1 MSPPRCVYFLFPTLD
16 YRKEPINPKVDG
28 SRNIA
33 DLAGKHADLESFFQH
48 PRIIPSF
55 QFKNLTHAPLWQ
67 NRFGP
72 RSTTRHDAAYPLC
85 PASKTPFKPVSSPI
99 TFAWERWFL

>member
-33 DLAGKHADLESFFQH
+33 DLAGKHADLESFFSAPPDDSLLSVPKFD
-48 PRIIPSF
+48 PRIPVAKPIRP
-55 QFKNLTHAPLWQ
+55 PI
-67 NRFGP
+67 
-72 RSTTRHDAAYPLC
+72 HDA
-85 PASKTPFKPVSSPI
+85 S
-99 TFAWERWFL
+99 

>member
-33 DLAGKHADLESFFQH
+33 DLAGKHADLGSFFQH
-48 PRIIPSF
+48 PRMIPPLSVQKF
-55 QFKNLTHAPLWQ
+55 DPRAPVAKPI
-67 NRFGP
+67 RP
-72 RSTTRHDAAYPLC
+72 PIHDA
-85 PASKTPFKPVSSPI
+85 S
-99 TFAWERWFL
+99 